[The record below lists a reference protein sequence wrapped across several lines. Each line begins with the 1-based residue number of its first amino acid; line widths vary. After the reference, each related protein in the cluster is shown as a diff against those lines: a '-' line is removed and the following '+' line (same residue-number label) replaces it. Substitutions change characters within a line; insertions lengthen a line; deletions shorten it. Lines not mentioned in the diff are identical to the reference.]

1 MSVSSILF
9 GIFSDMGDA
18 GIVLCIFVLFLIDA
32 FAFPTLPELFMVLG
46 FSAHPGP
53 WFGAVLLLTAMTAEM
68 IGVLSLYL
76 LVSRIRVPERISKVA
91 NRYIGFLLVND
102 ERIILV
108 NRVAP
113 MIPFLGAFIAMVD
126 GWNVRKCLAYNALG
140 CLLKYGTI
148 LIANGFFIDYLGSD
162 EAQTVTLVFII
173 AVIAASF
180 AASFFRKR
188 REGLQ

>member
-1 MSVSSILF
+1 MSISSLLF
-9 GIFSDMGDA
+9 GLFSDMGDA
-18 GIVLCIFVLFLIDA
+18 GIVLCIFILFLIDA

-46 FSAHPGP
+46 FSANPDP

-68 IGVLSLYL
+68 VGVLSLYL

-102 ERIILV
+102 ERIVLV

-126 GWNVRKCLAYNALG
+126 GWNVKKCLAYNALG

-148 LIANGFFIDYLGSD
+148 LLANGFFIDYLGSD
-162 EAQTVTLVFII
+162 KAQTVTLVFII

>member
-9 GIFSDMGDA
+9 GLFSDMGDA
-18 GIVLCIFVLFLIDA
+18 GIVLCIFLLFLIDA

-46 FSAHPGP
+46 
-53 WFGAVLLLTAMTAEM
+53 FGAVLLLTAMTAEM